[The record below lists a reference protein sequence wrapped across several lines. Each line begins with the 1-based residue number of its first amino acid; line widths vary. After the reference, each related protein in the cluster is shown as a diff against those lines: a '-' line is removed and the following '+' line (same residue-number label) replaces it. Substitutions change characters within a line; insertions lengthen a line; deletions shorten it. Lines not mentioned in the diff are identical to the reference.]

1 METDTARRNRRLK
14 KILKIILKIAYQI
27 LIIMCVLL
35 IAIIVLQK
43 VTSNNKSIGGY
54 RIFRVITGSMSPE
67 YDVGE
72 VVVSKEVDPN
82 TIEVGDDIVYQGL
95 YGEYNGKIIMHKVI
109 GIDKDENGELT
120 FHAKGLHE
128 GSIEDPLIKPSQI
141 YGEVKFK
148 SGILTL
154 LYELATSIYSSFV
167 IITILVLN
175 VFITFRVT
183 EKRRVRTVE
192 QDDDEYEED
201 YDEEYDD
208 EYDDEYIE
216 DEEFETDGYEEFE
229 EDVEE
234 DGESDN

>member
-1 METDTARRNRRLK
+1 MESGTARRNRILK
-14 KILKIILKIAYQI
+14 KIIKLLLKIAYQI

-43 VTSNNKSIGGY
+43 VTSNNKSVGGY

-72 VVVSKEVDPN
+72 VVISKEVDPED
-82 TIEVGDDIVYQGL
+82 IKVGDDIVYQGL

-109 GIDKDENGELT
+109 GIDRNENNELT

-128 GSIEDPLIKPSQI
+128 GSVEDPLIKPSQI

-148 SGILTL
+148 SGILTS
-154 LYELATSIYSSFV
+154 LYYLATSIYSSFV

-183 EKRRVRTVE
+183 EKRKVVRVE
-192 QDDDEYEED
+192 EDEYEDEEE
-201 YDEEYDD
+201 YDEED
-208 EYDDEYIE
+208 EEYIE
-216 DEEFETDGYEEFE
+216 DEDYEDLEDAEEIE
-229 EDVEE
+229 EDVDE
-234 DGESDN
+234 ESDN

>member
-1 METDTARRNRRLK
+1 MESDTARRNRMLK
-14 KILKIILKIAYQI
+14 KIIKMILKIAYQI

-43 VTSNNKSIGGY
+43 VTANNKSIGGY

-128 GSIEDPLIKPSQI
+128 GSVEDPLIKPSQI

-183 EKRRVRTVE
+183 EKRKVRPVE

-201 YDEEYDD
+201 DDED
-208 EYDDEYIE
+208 EYDEDEYIE
-216 DEEFETDGYEEFE
+216 EEFEEDDYEEFE